1 VVKRQVLSQAPAA
14 LRTYVVWVPVLEDDD
29 RVSAAAASGLLPD
42 EVEQFWDDGA
52 RLSRALG
59 GLLAIP
65 PRAGEALD
73 HGLAWDVYLLYA
85 PGKLADAAPYLWMHQ
100 LAQVGRAQAP
110 RLDGKLLR
118 SRLDELLPAPAQR
131 RP

>member
-1 VVKRQVLSQAPAA
+1 VVKRQVLSRAPPA
-14 LRTYVVWVPVLEDDD
+14 LRAYVVWVPVLEDDD
-29 RVSAAAASGLLPD
+29 PVSAAAASGLLPD
-42 EVEQFWDDGA
+42 EVEQFWDNGA

-65 PRAGEALD
+65 PRAGEPLG

-118 SRLDELLPAPAQR
+118 SRLDELLPAPGQR

>member
-1 VVKRQVLSQAPAA
+1 VVKNQVLTRAPPA

-29 RVSAAAASGLLPD
+29 RISAAAASGLLPD
-42 EVEQFWDDGA
+42 EVEQFFDDGA
-52 RLSRALG
+52 RLSNALG

-65 PRAGEALD
+65 PRRGETLD

-85 PGKLADAAPYLWMHQ
+85 PGKLADATPYLWMHQ
-100 LAQVGRAQAP
+100 LAQVSRAQAP

-118 SRLDELLPAPAQR
+118 SRLDELLPAPAPR